1 MEKIKLSI
9 NGNSGKAFLSYFN
22 PCSDFEIV
30 EQSADVALFTEL
42 KTDTDAVSAEKKF
55 FVDAIVL
62 KPIAAKVLAL
72 IAEGKIGA
80 VQSADFSL
88 NAPEGVSEEKLRS
101 CIYLL
106 LAICGEKIKDKTSQD
121 CASGYRH
128 GFVAL
133 QLKNGSVVRLTYAGA
148 AGEKREYCC
157 IYGTLGEIRLDLQC
171 GRARFFKQEPN
182 YKGDEIKPTL
192 AADRF
197 FATQLKN
204 AVQNGKN
211 TVFLSVDDTGL
222 LDL

>member
-55 FVDAIVL
+55 FVDAIVF
-62 KPIAAKVLAL
+62 KPIVAKVLSL
-72 IAEGKIGA
+72 VAEGKIGT
-80 VQSADFSL
+80 VQTVDFSL
-88 NAPEGVSEEKLRS
+88 NAPEGVSEEKLFS
-101 CIYLL
+101 CIYLM
-106 LAICGEKIKDKTSQD
+106 LAICNEEIENKMSED
-121 CASGYRH
+121 CVSEYRH
-128 GFVAL
+128 GFAAY
-133 QLKNGSVVRLTYAGA
+133 QLKNGSVVRLMYAGA

-157 IYGTLGEIRLDLQC
+157 IYGTLGEIRLDLH
-171 GRARFFKQEPN
+171 RETAWFFKQEPN

-192 AADRF
+192 TADDF
-197 FATQLKN
+197 LAVQLKN

-211 TVFLSVDDTGL
+211 AVFLSVDAGL